1 MKNIYLVILFISLYI
16 VNNGYLQ
23 AQTVTFNYTG
33 AAQTWTV
40 PSGVYSISV
49 TLKGAQGG
57 GGAQGGLG
65 SSVSHA
71 SIPVTP
77 CQILQ
82 INVGGSGSCPTGGFN
97 GGGNG
102 QIPSIAS
109 NVSCGGGGA
118 SDIRT
123 TPYALPN
130 RLIVAAGGGG
140 ALRSAQ
146 RCVLTLTPLR
156 QSTCV
161 HSSRARA
168 SESAPHTHHTPARS
182 THVRLS

>member
-1 MKNIYLVILFISLYI
+1 MKNIYIIIILFISLT
-16 VNNGYLQ
+16 VFNCVSLQ

-49 TLKGAQGG
+49 TLKGAKG
-57 GGAQGGLG
+57 GGAGIQGGLG
-65 SSVSHA
+65 SNVSHA

-77 CQILQ
+77 CQVLQ

-102 QIPSIAS
+102 QIPSIAA

-118 SDIRT
+118 SAEGVD
-123 TPYALPN
+123 TPASGGS
-130 RLIVAAGGGG
+130 GGGG
-140 ALRSAQ
+140 GNGG
-146 RCVLTLTPLR
+146 TG
-156 QSTCV
+156 
-161 HSSRARA
+161 
-168 SESAPHTHHTPARS
+168 
-182 THVRLS
+182 